1 MCRSDAPQS
10 IRVHRFLSL
19 GFALVALVGTG
30 VARDAG
36 HTDFTVV
43 AYNLENLFDV
53 DGFALY
59 DDYLQDEANDPYAYT
74 RHKLLTKLVNARR
87 VLAQFNSGAG
97 PEIILFQ
104 EFEADFSAEGSALT
118 DAAFLQTYAH
128 TTVEAMLTDAW
139 QPAYADISAIHWL
152 LKALADVGMTGYQV
166 AHSSAQSV
174 SNEIA
179 HTNAVFSKYPILAA
193 KSHALHRARAL
204 LEVEIDVAGHTL
216 VVFNNH
222 WKSGASNRRLET
234 VRVRNAQELRRLL
247 EARFAANPE
256 ADVLIGGDLNSH
268 YNHSRLFP
276 KLRTGIND
284 VLGAQGDETFATADL
299 YNFWYELPP
308 EERYSEVWRGRRGS
322 LMHIIAS
329 PGLYDSN
336 GISYID
342 GSFDRCLLPGV
353 NADAIGRP
361 LRWNFAGQSGGGS
374 SDHFPIFA
382 RFSTR
387 PFTATGELSRE
398 KEVPS
403 VALPLVA
410 TGHPAL
416 GELEDGAFLSE
427 LNEADYGDYVGRLY
441 RVKATLVQLRPLQ
454 IRLGAVIWSAYAVD
468 KEMLGPA
475 GLPSYLA
482 TNEGRVELAV
492 KLTIYRG
499 RKQLMIEAIL

>member
-1 MCRSDAPQS
+1 
-10 IRVHRFLSL
+10 
-19 GFALVALVGTG
+19 
-30 VARDAG
+30 
-36 HTDFTVV
+36 
-43 AYNLENLFDV
+43 
-53 DGFALY
+53 
-59 DDYLQDEANDPYAYT
+59 
-74 RHKLLTKLVNARR
+74 
-87 VLAQFNSGAG
+87 
-97 PEIILFQ
+97 
-104 EFEADFSAEGSALT
+104 
-118 DAAFLQTYAH
+118 
-128 TTVEAMLTDAW
+128 
-139 QPAYADISAIHWL
+139 
-152 LKALADVGMTGYQV
+152 
-166 AHSSAQSV
+166 
-174 SNEIA
+174 
-179 HTNAVFSKYPILAA
+179 
-193 KSHALHRARAL
+193 
-204 LEVEIDVAGHTL
+204 
-216 VVFNNH
+216 
-222 WKSGASNRRLET
+222 
-234 VRVRNAQELRRLL
+234 
-247 EARFAANPE
+247 
-256 ADVLIGGDLNSH
+256 
-268 YNHSRLFP
+268 
-276 KLRTGIND
+276 
-284 VLGAQGDETFATADL
+284 
-299 YNFWYELPP
+299 
-308 EERYSEVWRGRRGS
+308 
-322 LMHIIAS
+322 MHLIAS